1 MNSIRPQ
8 SMIIT
13 LYGDYIR
20 HVGGS
25 IWIGSLIRLLG
36 YFGLSQQ
43 AVRSTV
49 SRMTRRGMLRIDR
62 VGTRSYY
69 SLTDKSSRMMEE
81 GAARIFHFH
90 SPRDAWDGQWHLVTY
105 SVPENERE
113 ARDRFRQELEWMGF
127 GMLTNALWISPHDYR
142 REIEQLAEGL
152 GLRARVELFTAR
164 HDGFADA
171 AMIVARCWNL
181 AAINSRYIAFVE
193 KHKPEYEEYCR
204 RLELGTDLEPSEY
217 FVRRFN
223 LIHEYRRFPYIDPEL
238 PAELLPTDWR
248 GTEAAALFR
257 HYHDQLAS
265 KANAFFYSVYEQP
278 RGFSVPHTVRTSEPV
293 SNTPARVY

>member
-62 VGTRSYY
+62 IGTRSYY
-69 SLTDKSSRMMEE
+69 SLTDKSATMIEE

-90 SPRDAWDGQWHLVTY
+90 SPRDPWDGQWHLVTY

-113 ARDRFRQELEWMGF
+113 ARDRLRQELEWMGF

-142 REIEQLAEGL
+142 REIEHVAETL
-152 GLRARVELFTAR
+152 GLCSRVELFTAR

-171 AMIVARCWNL
+171 ASIVARCWDL
-181 AAINSRYIAFVE
+181 PAINARYIAFIN
-193 KHKPEYEEYCR
+193 KYKPEYEQHCH
-204 RLELGTDLEPSEY
+204 RLETGDDLEPSEY

-238 PAELLPTDWR
+238 PAELLPADWR
-248 GTEAAALFR
+248 GTEAGALFR
-257 HYHDQLAS
+257 QYHDLLAN

-278 RGFSVPHTVRTSEPV
+278 RGFSIHPVSKANEAV
-293 SNTPARVY
+293 SNTPAQLY